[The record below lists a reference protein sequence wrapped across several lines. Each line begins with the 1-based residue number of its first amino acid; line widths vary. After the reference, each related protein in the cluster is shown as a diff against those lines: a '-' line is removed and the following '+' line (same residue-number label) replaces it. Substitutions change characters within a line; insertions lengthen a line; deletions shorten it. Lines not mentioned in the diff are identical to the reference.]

1 MWLSML
7 SAFQQSEKGM
17 IETTKLLNEMRA
29 ERASAHSPAMLD
41 SEESET
47 PASEEAN
54 TLACMAGGP

>member
-1 MWLSML
+1 MKCAQNVHL
-7 SAFQQSEKGM
+7 
-17 IETTKLLNEMRA
+17 
-29 ERASAHSPAMLD
+29 ASAHSPAMLD